1 MAIDPECG
9 LTTEQPQPR
18 LSDTSSHEKPIAE
31 HAPTTKSLSIL
42 ARLRDIEARLDTK
55 LGIEAD
61 AVIRKR
67 PEDKK
72 HVSWSEELT
81 MAFLWASGSMNMTCF
96 AIGFLGGQFG
106 LSLRQA
112 ILTVIYG
119 STLGAAITASCA
131 ILGPAMGLRQISVS
145 RYSFGWWPNKLIAL
159 LNCVQQAGWA
169 AVSCITGGL
178 ALTAVSD
185 GRVSLVL
192 GVVVLSVASLLISF
206 VGLKA
211 ILLYE
216 RYAWIVVFIM
226 FMIVYGQTAPYA
238 DINTPSSVT
247 GASQSGALLNLL
259 AVVYGSSASWC
270 VVAGDYYAHYRAN
283 VSRVKVF
290 LMTTFG
296 IAIPTSFS
304 MTAGVVAASALNS
317 RSSWQDTYRDAGLG
331 YALQEML
338 YPRGFAKFLLTLL
351 VLSGINVNV
360 LSLYSAS
367 LSIQQLARPLAL
379 IPRFIWTLLTF
390 ACILALAVGGREQLN
405 TYLENFLSLLGY
417 WCTSYGVILFEEH
430 FVFRRGRFENYDL
443 EGWNDP
449 ARLPLG
455 LGASTAFGLGIIA
468 WCMGMNQT
476 WFRGPLANLIGSE
489 GGDVANELTFV
500 VTALAYV
507 PARYLEL
514 KFVGR

>member
-9 LTTEQPQPR
+9 LAVEQQ
-18 LSDTSSHEKPIAE
+18 STSQTSSQEKQIAE
-31 HAPTTKSLSIL
+31 HVSTTKSLGML

-81 MAFLWASGSMNMTCF
+81 MALLWATGSMNMTCF
-96 AIGFLGGQFG
+96 AIGFLGGQVG
-106 LSLRQA
+106 LSLRQT
-112 ILTVIYG
+112 IVIIIFA
-119 STLGAAITASCA
+119 SILGAAITGSCA
-131 ILGPAMGLRQISVS
+131 VLGPAMGLRQISVG
-145 RYSFGWWPNKLIAL
+145 RYSFGWWPNKLIAV
-159 LNCVQQAGWA
+159 LNCLQQVGWA

-178 ALTAVSD
+178 ALTAASD
-185 GRVSLVL
+185 GGVSLVL
-192 GVVVLSVASLLISF
+192 GVVILAVVALLISF
-206 VGLKA
+206 VGLRA
-211 ILLYE
+211 VLFYE
-216 RYAWIVVFIM
+216 RYACIIFFVI
-226 FMIVYGQTAPYA
+226 FMIVFCQVSPYA
-238 DINTPSSVT
+238 DNSTPSSLT
-247 GASQSGALLNLL
+247 GATQSGAILKLL
-259 AVVYGSSASWC
+259 ALVYGSSASWC
-270 VVAGDYYAHYRAN
+270 VVAGDYFAHYRAD
-283 VSRVKVF
+283 VSRIKVF

-296 IAIPTSFS
+296 IAIPTSLA
-304 MTAGVVAASALNS
+304 MTSGALAASAMNS
-317 RSSWQDTYRDAGLG
+317 QPGWRDTYHDVGLG
-331 YALQEML
+331 YVLQEML
-338 YPRGFAKFLLTLL
+338 HPRGFAKFLLTLL

-360 LSLYSAS
+360 MSLYSTS

-379 IPRFIWTLLTF
+379 IPRFIWALVTF
-390 ACILALAVGGREQLN
+390 ACILGLAVGGREQLG

-430 FVFRRGRFENYDL
+430 FVFRKGRFENYDL

-455 LGASTAFGLGIIA
+455 LGAAAAFGLGMVS
-468 WCMGMNQT
+468 WLVGMNQT
-476 WFRGPLANLIGSE
+476 YFSGPLARLIGNQ
-489 GGDVANELTFV
+489 GGDVANELTLV

-514 KFVGR
+514 KYVGR